1 MMAIAVTTEIAFRES
16 ARLLEKLHVLIAND
30 KDDSDEAEALRAEMD
45 PLWHAMTEEE
55 RDRIRGLSE
64 DFYILAEGGAK
75 QTPMAADEK
84 ARWTE
89 EAASVLTRMLA
100 GQDVDAALKF
110 LRKPAPADQPRYI
123 IPFMQAR
130 CWEQLDEEELAL
142 RFLKEA
148 EHLDPHQAVCVLIL
162 LQKLGRNEDAAQYA
176 ERIIDNK
183 QSTSEE
189 LYQAAAVLLSQAQRM
204 PALEARP
211 IFERIVS
218 VLERALRVFLTT
230 PKEQREIQV
239 ADRFII
245 TMLGLVHERLGNV
258 KTALRLYN
266 DGLARYPNNAGL
278 LTFRGLAQ
286 IDADLSAALSDCRR
300 AVQAGTFSMWPY
312 YFLARDALGK
322 QNYLETWQS
331 SLQAIE
337 LRERLV
343 QLTDEERP
351 NRELAQLYEW
361 VGIAMSE
368 LGQPIDRVL
377 DNFGKAESLDP
388 QNQRIKY
395 NRAVAERPKT
405 ASSEAPEDGWKID
418 ASAISQQVIRREFPQ
433 DQQSPDLFVERSD
446 ASLIAL
452 GAGHI

>member
-1 MMAIAVTTEIAFRES
+1 
-16 ARLLEKLHVLIAND
+16 
-30 KDDSDEAEALRAEMD
+30 
-45 PLWHAMTEEE
+45 
-55 RDRIRGLSE
+55 
-64 DFYILAEGGAK
+64 
-75 QTPMAADEK
+75 
-84 ARWTE
+84 
-89 EAASVLTRMLA
+89 
-100 GQDVDAALKF
+100 
-110 LRKPAPADQPRYI
+110 
-123 IPFMQAR
+123 
-130 CWEQLDEEELAL
+130 
-142 RFLKEA
+142 
-148 EHLDPHQAVCVLIL
+148 
-162 LQKLGRNEDAAQYA
+162 
-176 ERIIDNK
+176 
-183 QSTSEE
+183 
-189 LYQAAAVLLSQAQRM
+189 
-204 PALEARP
+204 
-211 IFERIVS
+211 
-218 VLERALRVFLTT
+218 
-230 PKEQREIQV
+230 
-239 ADRFII
+239 
-245 TMLGLVHERLGNV
+245 
-258 KTALRLYN
+258 
-266 DGLARYPNNAGL
+266 
-278 LTFRGLAQ
+278 
-286 IDADLSAALSDCRR
+286 
-300 AVQAGTFSMWPY
+300 
-312 YFLARDALGK
+312 
-322 QNYLETWQS
+322 LETWQS